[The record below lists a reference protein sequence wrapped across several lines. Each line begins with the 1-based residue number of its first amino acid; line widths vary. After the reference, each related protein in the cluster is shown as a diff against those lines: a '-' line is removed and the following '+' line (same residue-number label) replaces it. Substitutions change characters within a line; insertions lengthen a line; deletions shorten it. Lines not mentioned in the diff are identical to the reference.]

1 MTMASFMAFM
11 VLMFVGGVAV
21 MLVCAWFVSDFV
33 FKRLYLKELEQRL
46 IAILAKHGIEV
57 QEEDYHSKFI
67 AYSPSIKELMSMLE
81 AVYGIDNMALI
92 DRDFSAFHE
101 FLKNTIQA

>member
-46 IAILAKHGIEV
+46 IAILAKHRIEV

-101 FLKNTIQA
+101 FLKNTTQA